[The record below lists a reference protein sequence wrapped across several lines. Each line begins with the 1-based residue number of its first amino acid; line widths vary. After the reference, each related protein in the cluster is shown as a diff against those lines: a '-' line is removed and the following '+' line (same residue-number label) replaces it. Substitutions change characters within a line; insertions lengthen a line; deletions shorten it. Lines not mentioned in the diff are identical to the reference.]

1 MLKKVLTQQKL
12 HIFLIFKSCYLSNS
26 TCNANK
32 PIYFLKILIE
42 DYQVKK
48 TALKNIQVEGNDVIF
63 KMAEF
68 ASF

>member
-1 MLKKVLTQQKL
+1 MLVTQQYKYDDSIL
-12 HIFLIFKSCYLSNS
+12 
-26 TCNANK
+26 
-32 PIYFLKILIE
+32 IYFLKILVE

-68 ASF
+68 ATF